1 MPNTRE
7 REYTFKGPN
16 DHHRQMRVLKN
27 RGRKTLNQAD
37 IISLCLQGTMSR
49 CSQIGVWDKQSICFF
64 SEESM
69 TSSRCM
75 YWIETINGPCDCMEA
90 QRFSRGE
97 SVDLKKFRK
106 DKIRRSI
113 LGNKEVWDES
123 KILDQIKTIFERKR
137 SKYEMVDIQILQTRY
152 NDGTLASTTTL
163 TEPLFDSEWEVYY
176 TSQGNFLKDLT
187 QEHIEEQ
194 IRGAHDIDCMVNLL
208 VKHEEIHDKF
218 RYNKKTDVEM
228 SDIMQEYWG
237 LLGMSIAY
245 VISFLGLILAYVSYK
260 KHKKNENPSDTAKE
274 K

>member
-1 MPNTRE
+1 
-7 REYTFKGPN
+7 
-16 DHHRQMRVLKN
+16 
-27 RGRKTLNQAD
+27 
-37 IISLCLQGTMSR
+37 
-49 CSQIGVWDKQSICFF
+49 
-64 SEESM
+64 
-69 TSSRCM
+69 M
-75 YWIETINGPCDCMEA
+75 YWIETINGHCDCMEA

-228 SDIMQEYWG
+228 SDIMQEYEIHENNITQISEDEWAKLDLGG
-237 LLGMSIAY
+237 LVEY
-245 VISFLGLILAYVSYK
+245 KISDDVWFNYADGNHYIY
-260 KHKKNENPSDTAKE
+260 NQPENKYDRIDY
-274 K
+274 